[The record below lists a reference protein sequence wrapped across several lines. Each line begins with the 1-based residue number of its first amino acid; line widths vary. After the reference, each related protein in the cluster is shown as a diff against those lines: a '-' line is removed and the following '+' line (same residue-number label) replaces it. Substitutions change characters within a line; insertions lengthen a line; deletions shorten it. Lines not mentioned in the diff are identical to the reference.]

1 MNSRSPSLRTD
12 LSRVRHFGS
21 AHSGTRHMWHMRVTT
36 VALVPLTIA
45 FVWLLLTI
53 VGKDYNGVRAILGSP
68 FASILML
75 LFILVGLY
83 HMQLGMQTIIEDY
96 VHSEGAKTY
105 LLIANFFL
113 PFSVGVACVYAVLKL
128 SFV

>member
-1 MNSRSPSLRTD
+1 MNSRSPLLRTD

-45 FVWLLLTI
+45 LVWLLLTV

-68 FASILML
+68 FASILLL
-75 LFILVGLY
+75 LFVLIGFY
-83 HMQLGMQTIIEDY
+83 HMQLGIQSIIEDY
-96 VHSEGAKTY
+96 IHGEVAKAY
-105 LLIANFFL
+105 LLIANFL
-113 PFSVGVACVYAVLKL
+113 FSFCVGVACVYAVLKL
-128 SFV
+128 SFM